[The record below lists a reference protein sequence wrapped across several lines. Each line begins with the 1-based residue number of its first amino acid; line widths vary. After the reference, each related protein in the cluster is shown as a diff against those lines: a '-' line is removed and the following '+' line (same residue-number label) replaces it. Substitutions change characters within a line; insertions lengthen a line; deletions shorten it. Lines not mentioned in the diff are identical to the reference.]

1 MKILSIEIATAVN
14 QRVCETYGG
23 APGVRDMDRLD
34 AAIERLYSGYIEHPL
49 MKAAAILQSI
59 AHDHPFHDGN
69 KRTGYALMQSLIF
82 SSGFKLKMTEDEKYA
97 LVMDAV
103 NGKDL
108 DALFLSIVSKI
119 SPVKPS

>member
-1 MKILSIEIATAVN
+1 VKILTIEIAIAVN

-34 AAIERLYSGYIEHPL
+34 AAIERLYSGHIEHPH

-59 AHDHPFHDGN
+59 SHDHPFHDGN

-82 SSGFKLKMTEDEKYA
+82 SSGFRLNMSEDEKYG

-103 NGKDL
+103 AGQEL
-108 DALFLSIVSKI
+108 DEIFMKIVTKLSPI
-119 SPVKPS
+119 SL